1 MQQQATLIFIT
12 KLYVKYLVP
21 AKVTIMVAD
30 LLKYIATLAV
40 HSELPTAYTLAVV
53 NICWVFADVGVH
65 GSARWPKQELR
76 NPRINVVIVGHETHQ
91 QKESS

>member
-40 HSELPTAYTLAVV
+40 HSELPTAYTLAVMLTYV
-53 NICWVFADVGVH
+53 ECLQTLVSMGVPD
-65 GSARWPKQELR
+65 GQSRSYATLEL
-76 NPRINVVIVGHETHQ
+76 TW
-91 QKESS
+91 